1 MGSAV
6 SMMCSS
12 SSNIVSQPAPPPQS
26 LYCHHCRGVISSG
39 PSAFL
44 AGQVLRRPALLPDA
58 SVPTA
63 LARVGASRGA
73 PQRVPAETGGKDASL
88 GEAQV

>member
-44 AGQVLRRPALLPDA
+44 AGQVKRRPALLPDVPVCQGLA
-58 SVPTA
+58 SV
-63 LARVGASRGA
+63 VWHERG
-73 PQRVPAETGGKDASL
+73 D
-88 GEAQV
+88 